1 MRFAAFI
8 LIVASC
14 GAWAQDLSGA
24 PDGATLPMTVEV
36 PSPPIAVLADGRY
49 RIAYELHLT
58 NWSSSDMVLT
68 SIMVAP
74 AVGSSGFTFDGEA
87 LEQSIRGSNP
97 DGKDPRRIA
106 PGKRSVVFFFLSAS
120 GLPKEFFHRIR
131 FHSAGREEE
140 LLTGATP
147 IRANEL
153 VIQSPVRGAN
163 WKAVNGPDSNTHH
176 RRGTFPFAGRLVV
189 PQRWAIDFLQ
199 VNEKGET
206 HAGDAKE
213 NKSYWCYGAE
223 AVAVSD
229 STVHLVKDGIP
240 ENVPH
245 MTERAVPMGWD
256 TVSGN
261 FVLLDLGA
269 GRFAFYGHLQPGS
282 IRVKVGER
290 VKAGQ
295 MLGLVGNSGNSTEP
309 HLHFHISDGLAL
321 GGDGLPFAIDAF
333 TKDGVEHKREIP
345 LRDWVVS
352 FR

>member
-1 MRFAAFI
+1 MRLALCLLAA
-8 LIVASC
+8 AAC
-14 GAWAQDLSGA
+14 CAPAQDLSGA
-24 PDGATLPMTVEV
+24 PDGATLPMVVEV
-36 PSPPIAVLADGRY
+36 PSPPIAVMADGRY

-58 NWSSSDMVLT
+58 NWSSGDMVLT
-68 SIMVAP
+68 SIVVAP
-74 AVGSSGFTFDGEA
+74 SVEPSGFTLDGEG
-87 LEQSIRGSNP
+87 LEHSLLSANP
-97 DGKDPRRIA
+97 DNRDRRRIA
-106 PGKRSVVFFFLSAS
+106 PGKRAAVFLFLSAS
-120 GLPKEFFHRIR
+120 GLPKRFFHRIR

-147 IRANEL
+147 VRANEL
-153 VIQSPVRGAN
+153 VIQPPVRGTG
-163 WKAVNGPDSNTHH
+163 WRMMNGPGSNSHH

-199 VNEKGET
+199 VNEQGLT
-206 HAGDAKE
+206 HTGDAKV
-213 NKSYWCYGAE
+213 NGNYRCYGAE

-229 STVHLVKDGIP
+229 ATVHLVKDEIP

-261 FVLLDLGA
+261 FVLLDLGS

-282 IRVKVGER
+282 IRVKAGER

-295 MLGLVGNSGNSTEP
+295 VLGRVGNSGNSTEP
-309 HLHFHISDGLAL
+309 HLHFHVSDGLAL

-333 TKDGVEHKREIP
+333 IKEGVRHEKEIP
-345 LRDWVVS
+345 LDDWVVN